1 MKDSIFIQ
9 PQNHDVSCSFV
20 DDLGNIRTFEYDRW
34 SDQVIGDRRC
44 AGKHSRLRFYTDA
57 GDTVDQKI
65 LDNINEKIR
74 KSCIYLTKFLN
85 YIKKF
90 KNENDV
96 KKCFVNINGNYV
108 VYAALRESIHN
119 SFPNVK
125 LYLQPYH
132 HYCHAAVA
140 YYQAPKHFEKCF
152 VFSYDGTGFTR
163 LLSGNNLEYLEQIPE
178 RELDRTGY
186 LFYGSNFN
194 KKYKLKYV
202 TNFMTHWGG
211 VYTEISKEI
220 KIKWP
225 DGSVRHLSQ
234 KHRRLSSPGKFMG
247 LGAYG
252 NIKPELVQM
261 YKDIIHP
268 GLVEPH
274 RYRQPKKY
282 GRDSWRERQKV
293 LINLLENTKP
303 DDVLDHAASFQQ
315 AFEDKVIDTLIPII
329 KRKKIPLILTGG
341 CALNV
346 LVNQRIAEE
355 CKKIGVD
362 VFVCNNPSDSGLSLG
377 QLFLEN
383 PHNIQ
388 TLTYSGL
395 PMMDDL
401 KKYHTTYNIKEYG
414 ISDVVEQIKNEK
426 IIGCAHDNSELG
438 PRALGNRSIIC
449 KPSYGMKDK
458 LNAKIKFREWFRPF
472 APVCRYEDKD
482 KYFNDAFESPY
493 MSFSPTVKKQYRD
506 QLASITHEDNTA
518 RLQTVTRQQHQFFYD
533 ILTEMEKQNMIPVL
547 LNTSF
552 NIKGKPILTSYSRAF
567 EALEDTQLD
576 YLYLDKKYLISKED
590 KK

>member
-9 PQNHDVSCSFV
+9 PQNHDVSCTFV
-20 DDLGNIRTFEYDRW
+20 DDLGKIRTFEYDRW
-34 SDQVIGDRRC
+34 SDLSITSNRIS
-44 AGKHSRLRFYTDA
+44 GKNSRLRFYTRPKADE
-57 GDTVDQKI
+57 DTQNKI
-65 LDNINEKIR
+65 KEKIHL
-74 KSCIYLTKFLN
+74 SAINLTKFLN
-85 YIKKF
+85 YIKEF
-90 KNENDV
+90 KNVNEI
-96 KKCFVNINGNYV
+96 KKCYVLTNGSFI
-108 VYAALRESIHN
+108 VYDELRRSITN
-119 SFPNVK
+119 SFPNIK
-125 LYLQPYH
+125 IYLHPYH

-152 VFSYDGTGFTR
+152 VFSYDGTGFTK
-163 LLSGNNLEYLEQIPE
+163 LLTDRDILYADQVTKK
-178 RELDRTGY
+178 ELDRTGF
-186 LFYGSNFN
+186 LFYGSSFN
-194 KKYKLKYV
+194 KKHKLKYV

-225 DGSVRHLSQ
+225 DGSIRHLSN

-252 NIKPELVQM
+252 NIKTNLVQI
-261 YKDIIHP
+261 YEDIIHP
-268 GLVEPH
+268 GPVEPH
-274 RYRQPKKY
+274 RYKKSKNL
-282 GRDSWRERQKV
+282 GRDTWRERQNV
-293 LINLLENTKP
+293 LINLLKNTSP
-303 DDVLDHAASFQQ
+303 DDILDHAASFQQ
-315 AFEDKVIDTLIPII
+315 AFENKVIDTLIPII

-401 KKYHTTYNIKEYG
+401 KKYYNTYSIKEHS

-449 KPSYGMKDK
+449 KPSSGMKDI

-482 KYFNDAFESPY
+482 KYFNNAFESPY